1 MKGRRITA
9 IIAAAIVTALCMSG
23 CADSFD
29 CTFYETTGN
38 TNPFFVKTQG
48 DCFYI
53 PDYSEHPGIWEYDTK
68 ALTVTKVIDYEQ
80 VTDTALNIHNSGVPA
95 TNYGVIPAGFIMMS
109 QEGAKNRDCYDGD
122 ISYSTVYYL
131 NFAGEVKHTV
141 RIKQY
146 NENNTDIK
154 NGEPLINED
163 TYAAFDDF
171 SNFYAHKGYI
181 YGYDYERRP
190 IRLDPLT
197 GTRQT
202 VYDKSC
208 SDYVGIYDNYIYV
221 QGDDGI
227 VRISES
233 NLSVDKTISDTS
245 SLATSSCQVCSDDII
260 IGYSSTDGQVVIK
273 LGEYVKNVPEYIDD
287 VTYADGSFY
296 YISENSLYKTSDIEA
311 KGEKTA
317 DGYSGIHNASEK
329 WLILTNEDISEE
341 SMAVF
346 DIEKQKILIFN
357 K

>member
-1 MKGRRITA
+1 MCLRQT
-9 IIAAAIVTALCMSG
+9 TALPRRVYNDV
-23 CADSFD
+23 A
-29 CTFYETTGN
+29 
-38 TNPFFVKTQG
+38 
-48 DCFYI
+48 
-53 PDYSEHPGIWEYDTK
+53 
-68 ALTVTKVIDYEQ
+68 
-80 VTDTALNIHNSGVPA
+80 
-95 TNYGVIPAGFIMMS
+95 
-109 QEGAKNRDCYDGD
+109 EGAKNRDCYDGD

-197 GTRQT
+197 GIRQT
-202 VYDKSC
+202 VYDKSY

-233 NLSVDKTISDTS
+233 DLSVDKTISDTS
-245 SLATSSCQVCSDDII
+245 SLAVPSCQVCSDDII

-329 WLILTNEDISEE
+329 WLILTNISEE